1 MWEMLWPLLLIVGSN
16 CFYNICTK
24 SMPEGAN
31 TFGALTITY
40 LAAGVLSAV
49 LFAASVKPAA
59 YVHELGKAKLDFV
72 CPRSVDCGNRGR
84 VCVSVPLRLESE

>member
-24 SMPEGAN
+24 SMPKGAN

-40 LAAGVLSAV
+40 LAAGGALGGAV
-49 LFAASVKPAA
+49 CG
-59 YVHELGKAKLDFV
+59 ERQTLGV
-72 CPRSVDCGNRGR
+72 CP
-84 VCVSVPLRLESE
+84 